1 MFSNSGFYAWNLR
14 RKVKLSKTIYSYRSN
29 RNDNRAIKSVANNK
43 TSLLKCLLPQVRSSY
58 QNVMYTTF
66 GNNISTS

>member
-1 MFSNSGFYAWNLR
+1 MFSNSRFYAWNLR

-29 RNDNRAIKSVANNK
+29 RNDNRAIKSVAHNK